1 MGRVTLGG
9 SGRIVVRG
17 RAQHRYMMHPSPSA
31 RTARPSAAERAY
43 QHLKRAILE
52 QVYPGGQLISE
63 GEIAEAAGVSRTP
76 VREALLRL
84 ETEGL
89 VALYPKR
96 GALIRP
102 VSAREITDV
111 IEARRLVELHAAER
125 IWPRRAEIKA
135 DLARWLDAMRRAHE
149 AGDVTALMA
158 ADRAFHATVVE
169 AAGNEILAE
178 LYQRLRDRQLRM
190 GEASFRLSPGRA
202 EVALTEHAA
211 QLAALAGDDPRVW
224 LDAVGAHVD
233 NAATVLRTLR

>member
-1 MGRVTLGG
+1 MTHPTT
-9 SGRIVVRG
+9 SP
-17 RAQHRYMMHPSPSA
+17 RA
-31 RTARPSAAERAY
+31 TAPSAAERAY
-43 QHLKRAILE
+43 RHLKRAILE
-52 QVYPGGQLISE
+52 QVYPGGSLISE

-84 ETEGL
+84 EAEGL

-102 VSAREITDV
+102 VSAREIADV

-125 IWPRRAEIKA
+125 VWPRRAELKG
-135 DLARWLDAMRRAHE
+135 DLARWLTEMRQAHA

-178 LYQRLRDRQLRM
+178 LYHRLRDRQLRM
-190 GEASFRLSPGRA
+190 GEASFRLSPGWA
-202 EVALTEHAA
+202 DVVLAEHAG
-211 QLAALAGDDPRVW
+211 QLAALDGDDLRAW

-233 NAATVLRTLR
+233 KAATVLRRLR

>member
-1 MGRVTLGG
+1 MT
-9 SGRIVVRG
+9 
-17 RAQHRYMMHPSPSA
+17 HPTASA
-31 RTARPSAAERAY
+31 RTAGPSAAERAY
-43 QHLKRAILE
+43 RHLKRAILE

-84 ETEGL
+84 EAEGL

-102 VSAREITDV
+102 VSTREITDV

-125 IWPRRAEIKA
+125 VWPRRAEIRA
-135 DLARWLDAMRRAHE
+135 DLARWLDEMRQAHA

-190 GEASFRLSPGRA
+190 GEASFRLSPGWA
-202 EVALTEHAA
+202 DVVLAEHAG
-211 QLAALAGDDPRVW
+211 QLAALDGDDMQAW

>member
-1 MGRVTLGG
+1 MTHPTA
-9 SGRIVVRG
+9 SP
-17 RAQHRYMMHPSPSA
+17 RAA
-31 RTARPSAAERAY
+31 GPSAAERAY
-43 QHLKRAILE
+43 QHLKQAILE
-52 QVYPGGQLISE
+52 QVYPGGLLISE

-84 ETEGL
+84 EAEGL

-102 VSAREITDV
+102 VSAREIADV

-125 IWPRRAEIKA
+125 IWPRRAEIRA
-135 DLARWLDAMRRAHE
+135 DLARWLTEMRRAYA

-178 LYQRLRDRQLRM
+178 LYHRLRDRQLRM
-190 GEASFRLSPGRA
+190 GEAGFRLSPGWA
-202 EVALTEHAA
+202 EVVLAEHAA
-211 QLAALAGDDPRVW
+211 QLAALDGDDPAAW
-224 LDAVGAHVD
+224 LDAVGAHID
-233 NAATVLRTLR
+233 NAATVLRNLR

>member
-1 MGRVTLGG
+1 MT
-9 SGRIVVRG
+9 
-17 RAQHRYMMHPSPSA
+17 HPTASA
-31 RTARPSAAERAY
+31 RAAAPSAAERAY

-52 QVYPGGQLISE
+52 QVYPGGLLISE

-84 ETEGL
+84 EAEGL

-125 IWPRRAEIKA
+125 IWPRRAELKA
-135 DLARWLDAMRRAHE
+135 DLARWLDEMRRAH
-149 AGDVTALMA
+149 AVGDVTALMA

-178 LYQRLRDRQLRM
+178 LYHRLRDRQLRM
-190 GEASFRLSPGRA
+190 GEASFRLSPGWA
-202 EVALTEHAA
+202 DVVLAEHAS
-211 QLAALAGDDPRVW
+211 QLAALDGDDPQVW

>member
-1 MGRVTLGG
+1 MTHPTA
-9 SGRIVVRG
+9 SP
-17 RAQHRYMMHPSPSA
+17 RA
-31 RTARPSAAERAY
+31 TAPSAAERAY
-43 QHLKRAILE
+43 RHLKRAILE
-52 QVYPGGQLISE
+52 QVYPGGSLISE

-84 ETEGL
+84 EAEGL

-102 VSAREITDV
+102 VSAREIADV

-125 IWPRRAEIKA
+125 VWPRRAELKG
-135 DLARWLDAMRRAHE
+135 DLARWLTEMRQAHA

-178 LYQRLRDRQLRM
+178 LYHRLRDRQLRM
-190 GEASFRLSPGRA
+190 GEASFRLSPGWA
-202 EVALTEHAA
+202 DVVLAEHAG
-211 QLAALAGDDPRVW
+211 QLAALDGDDLRAW

-233 NAATVLRTLR
+233 KAATVLRRLR

>member
-1 MGRVTLGG
+1 MTHPTA
-9 SGRIVVRG
+9 SP
-17 RAQHRYMMHPSPSA
+17 RAA
-31 RTARPSAAERAY
+31 GPSAAERAY
-43 QHLKRAILE
+43 QHLKQAILE
-52 QVYPGGQLISE
+52 QVYPGGLLISE

-84 ETEGL
+84 EADGL

-102 VSAREITDV
+102 VSAREIADV

-125 IWPRRAEIKA
+125 VWPRRAEIRA
-135 DLARWLDAMRRAHE
+135 DLARWLTEMRQAYA

-178 LYQRLRDRQLRM
+178 LYHRLRDRQLRM
-190 GEASFRLSPGRA
+190 GEAGFRLSPGWA
-202 EVALTEHAA
+202 EVVLAEHAA
-211 QLAALAGDDPRVW
+211 QLAALDGDDPAAW
-224 LDAVGAHVD
+224 LDAVGAHID
-233 NAATVLRTLR
+233 NAATVLRNLR

>member
-1 MGRVTLGG
+1 MTHPTA
-9 SGRIVVRG
+9 SP
-17 RAQHRYMMHPSPSA
+17 RAA
-31 RTARPSAAERAY
+31 GPSAAERAY

-52 QVYPGGQLISE
+52 QVYPGGLLISE

-84 ETEGL
+84 EAEGL

-102 VSAREITDV
+102 VSAREIADV

-125 IWPRRAEIKA
+125 IWPRRAEIRA
-135 DLARWLDAMRRAHE
+135 DLARWLTEMRRAYA

-178 LYQRLRDRQLRM
+178 LYHRLRDRQLRM
-190 GEASFRLSPGRA
+190 GEAGFRLSPGWA
-202 EVALTEHAA
+202 EVVLAEHAA
-211 QLAALAGDDPRVW
+211 QLAALEGDDMRRW
-224 LDAVGAHVD
+224 LDAVGAHID
-233 NAATVLRTLR
+233 NAATVLRNLR

>member
-1 MGRVTLGG
+1 MTHPTA
-9 SGRIVVRG
+9 SP
-17 RAQHRYMMHPSPSA
+17 RAA
-31 RTARPSAAERAY
+31 EPSAAERAY
-43 QHLKRAILE
+43 RHLKQAILE
-52 QVYPGGQLISE
+52 QVYPGGLLISE

-84 ETEGL
+84 EAEGL

-111 IEARRLVELHAAER
+111 IEARRLVELHAAEKV
-125 IWPRRAEIKA
+125 WPRRAE
-135 DLARWLDAMRRAHE
+135 LRPELTRWLAEMRRAYA

-158 ADRAFHATVVE
+158 ADRAFHATIVE

-178 LYQRLRDRQLRM
+178 LYQRLRDRQVRM
-190 GEASFRLSPGRA
+190 GEASFRLSPGWA
-202 EVALTEHAA
+202 QVVLTEHAG
-211 QLAALAGDDPRVW
+211 QLAALEGDDMQAW

>member
-1 MGRVTLGG
+1 MT
-9 SGRIVVRG
+9 
-17 RAQHRYMMHPSPSA
+17 HPSPAAA
-31 RTARPSAAERAY
+31 RPTVPSAAERAY
-43 QHLKRAILE
+43 RHLKRSILE
-52 QVYPGGQLISE
+52 QVYPGGSLVSE

-84 ETEGL
+84 EAEGL

-102 VSAREITDV
+102 VSAREIADV

-125 IWPRRAEIKA
+125 VWPGRAA
-135 DLARWLDAMRRAHE
+135 LRPDLTRWLAEMRTAHA
-149 AGDVTALMA
+149 AGDVRALMA

-178 LYQRLRDRQLRM
+178 LYHRLRDRQLRM
-190 GEASFRLSPGRA
+190 GEATFRLSPGWA

-211 QLAALAGDDPRVW
+211 QLAALDGDDPQPW
-224 LDAVGAHVD
+224 LAAVAGHID
-233 NAATVLRTLR
+233 NAAAVLRTLR

>member
-1 MGRVTLGG
+1 MT
-9 SGRIVVRG
+9 
-17 RAQHRYMMHPSPSA
+17 HPTVPA
-31 RTARPSAAERAY
+31 RTAGPSAAERAY

-52 QVYPGGQLISE
+52 QLYPGGQLISE

-84 ETEGL
+84 EAEGL

-125 IWPRRAEIKA
+125 VWPRRAEIRA
-135 DLARWLDAMRRAHE
+135 DLARWLDEMRRAHA

-190 GEASFRLSPGRA
+190 GEASFRLSPDWA
-202 EVALTEHAA
+202 EVVLAEHAG
-211 QLAALAGDDPRVW
+211 QLAALDGDDPQVW

>member
-1 MGRVTLGG
+1 MTHA
-9 SGRIVVRG
+9 SAAP
-17 RAQHRYMMHPSPSA
+17 RARA
-31 RTARPSAAERAY
+31 AAPSAAERAY

-52 QVYPGGQLISE
+52 QVYPGGLLVSE

-89 VALYPKR
+89 VKLYPKR

-102 VSAREITDV
+102 VSAREIADV

-125 IWPRRAEIKA
+125 VWPRRAE
-135 DLARWLDAMRRAHE
+135 LRPELTRRLDEMRRAH
-149 AGDVTALMA
+149 AASDVTALMA

-178 LYQRLRDRQLRM
+178 LYHRLRDRQIRM
-190 GEASFRLSPGRA
+190 GEAGFRLSPGWA
-202 EVALTEHAA
+202 EVVLAEHAG
-211 QLAALAGDDPRVW
+211 QLAALDGDDPQAW
-224 LDAVGAHVD
+224 LDAVAAHID

>member
-1 MGRVTLGG
+1 MTHPTA
-9 SGRIVVRG
+9 SP
-17 RAQHRYMMHPSPSA
+17 RAA
-31 RTARPSAAERAY
+31 GPSAAERAY

-52 QVYPGGQLISE
+52 QVYPGGLLISE

-84 ETEGL
+84 EAEGL

-111 IEARRLVELHAAER
+111 IEARRLVELHAAEQV
-125 IWPRRAEIKA
+125 WPRRAEIRS
-135 DLARWLDAMRRAHE
+135 DLARWLTEMRGAHA

-190 GEASFRLSPGRA
+190 GEASFRLSPGWA
-202 EVALTEHAA
+202 EVVLAEHAA
-211 QLAALAGDDPRVW
+211 QLAALDGDDRQRW
-224 LDAVGAHVD
+224 LDTVGAHVD
-233 NAATVLRTLR
+233 NAASVLRNLR